1 MIIRRAT
8 SSGKSNGGNID
19 RKCSTTSSEL
29 VLGSGWALSKRR
41 AGAHPFDL
49 DEEAK
54 ERLVERVEGS
64 GRVVARDAV
73 ERCKCLGLAAVKFVF
88 HMQNYR

>member
-1 MIIRRAT
+1 MA
-8 SSGKSNGGNID
+8 

-29 VLGSGWALSKRR
+29 VLGSGCALSKRR
-41 AGAHPFDL
+41 AGAHPIDL

-54 ERLVERVEGS
+54 ERLVEHVEES

-73 ERCKCLGLAAVKFVF
+73 ERCKCLGLAATEIATDI
-88 HMQNYR
+88 